1 MPEVKVIS
9 KLDVPD
15 TLILLPLPTLLNKN
29 FGRVVFFSK
38 IIFCR
43 INSNSTQEVEY
54 VIKLVTYLPKLLV
67 TF

>member
-38 IIFCR
+38 II
-43 INSNSTQEVEY
+43 SVES
-54 VIKLVTYLPKLLV
+54 IPTLLKK
-67 TF
+67 